1 MPSVTGTPVPGA
13 SSRALGPSA
22 RPLSAASEGLW
33 SSAGDLLPC
42 LTAASPRQTPR
53 LHWGLY
59 KWHFMSMVRQLS
71 SAWKEEELLAT
82 FKKHRSTFSPAEI
95 IECFYSNDN
104 VFLPCQNGNFQEVY
118 SSQEKKYAP
127 SLVLALL
134 RLWPLYCVFN
144 LPNLSTCP
152 DKMTRSKGIFSADY
166 LDLCPFHCSPVPPSP
181 YSLLSQIPLNHP
193 GAALSFRELQARPW
207 PSAV

>member
-1 MPSVTGTPVPGA
+1 MPSVTGTQAPGA

-59 KWHFMSMVRQLS
+59 KWHFMSMVRQPS

-82 FKKHRSTFSPAEI
+82 FEKHRSTFPPAEI
-95 IECFYSNDN
+95 TEYFYSNDN
-104 VFLPCQNGNFQEVY
+104 VFLPCQDGNFQEVY

-134 RLWPLYCVFN
+134 RLWPLYSVFN

-152 DKMTRSKGIFSADY
+152 DKTTRTKGIFSADY

-193 GAALSFRELQARPW
+193 GAAWSFRELQACPCL
-207 PSAV
+207 SAV

>member
-1 MPSVTGTPVPGA
+1 MPPVTGTQAPGA
-13 SSRALGPSA
+13 SSGALGPSA
-22 RPLSAASEGLW
+22 RPLSAASKGLW

-53 LHWGLY
+53 LHWGLC

-95 IECFYSNDN
+95 TEYFYSNDK

-134 RLWPLYCVFN
+134 RLWPLYRVFN

-152 DKMTRSKGIFSADY
+152 DETTTLQAS
-166 LDLCPFHCSPVPPSP
+166 
-181 YSLLSQIPLNHP
+181 SQQTIWTC
-193 GAALSFRELQARPW
+193 ALSIALLFHPPLTPCSAR
-207 PSAV
+207 SLSTTQVLL